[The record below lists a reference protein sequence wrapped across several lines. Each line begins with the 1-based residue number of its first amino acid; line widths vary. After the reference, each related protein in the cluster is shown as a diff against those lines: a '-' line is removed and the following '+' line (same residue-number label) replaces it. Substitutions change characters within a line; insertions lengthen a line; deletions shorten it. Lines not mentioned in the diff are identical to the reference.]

1 MNDKKTNILVSA
13 CLLGLHCRYNGKGVL
28 DETVWS
34 LREYANL
41 IPICPEQ
48 LGGLP
53 TPRDPAERV
62 RDQVVT
68 ISGQDVTAQY
78 AQGARETLAL
88 AGRYGCCLA
97 ILKERSPSCG
107 SGVIYDGTHTGTK
120 IPGYGVTAEL
130 LKNHGIAVYGESDAK
145 GLKASF
151 LGAGSAGSQE
161 NL

>member
-1 MNDKKTNILVSA
+1 MNDKKPNILVSA

-28 DETVWS
+28 DEDVWS

-41 IPICPEQ
+41 IPVCPEQ
-48 LGGLP
+48 LGGLA

-62 RDQVVT
+62 GNQVVT
-68 ISGQDVTAQY
+68 ISGENVTAQY
-78 AQGARETLAL
+78 VQGAGETLAL
-88 AGRYGCCLA
+88 AKRYGCSLA

-120 IPGYGVTAEL
+120 IPGYGVTAQL
-130 LKNHGIAVYGESDAK
+130 LKEHGIAVCGESGAK
-145 GLKASF
+145 ELKASF
-151 LGAGSAGSQE
+151 SGAEPVGFQE